1 MDLHYYRINYRLK
14 TEPYYIQ
21 HEIYISSFA
30 NIILLKKDFLEE
42 YDKIEV
48 KGDKG
53 FSIIDTAD
61 IKELSCVELTEED
74 YKKIVEDEHRI
85 DGVSYL
91 TETSGEFM
99 FRDLYRK

>member
-30 NIILLKKDFLEE
+30 NIILLKKDFLGENN
-42 YDKIEV
+42 KIEFR
-48 KGDKG
+48 GDKG

-61 IKELSCVELTEED
+61 IKELSCVELTKED
-74 YKKIVEDEHRI
+74 FKHVIEDEHRI
-85 DGVSYL
+85 EGVSYL

>member
-74 YKKIVEDEHRI
+74 FKKIIETDRYIE
-85 DGVSYL
+85 GVSYL